1 IPKDYARGHSEAT
14 LFVCARGRGACLLL
28 ALVSCGAAPSRQ
40 QLGGEVDRTYH
51 GHHGNDVNDPGCVKT
66 HTSAKCRK
74 SNSPTRYRAESAQ
87 DDLAPL
93 CAISPRCFY
102 VRGARW
108 SFHTA
113 KTHTGLHLQ
122 CRPAAPVAGQ
132 SVGLASRQERKR
144 QLPGLLGKASTAFAR
159 RPAMALGVGVVQ
171 RIRAGLLP
179 SIGVR
184 ALLPFSR
191 TALPRVRPAF
201 VSSP

>member
-1 IPKDYARGHSEAT
+1 MGPEDHGPLSRD
-14 LFVCARGRGACLLL
+14 VCFGGKFGPDLLSKSL
-28 ALVSCGAAPSRQ
+28 SAF
-40 QLGGEVDRTYH
+40 E
-51 GHHGNDVNDPGCVKT
+51 PGCVKT

-74 SNSPTRYRAESAQ
+74 NNSPTRYRAESAQ

-159 RPAMALGVGVVQ
+159 
-171 RIRAGLLP
+171 
-179 SIGVR
+179 
-184 ALLPFSR
+184 
-191 TALPRVRPAF
+191 
-201 VSSP
+201 